1 VIDMDEKRAGSA
13 IRISPHYYNTAG
25 EIDAAV
31 DALREL
37 LAG

>member
-1 VIDMDEKRAGSA
+1 MDEKGARSA

-31 DALREL
+31 DALGDL
-37 LAG
+37 LRASS